1 MMSCF
6 KILFLPVFLLLGSC
20 ATNYIPYYLNEI
32 VVRNSTIGTLTDVR
46 IQSRN
51 TGRMFS
57 CGNVAPG
64 AHCSDTFPARP
75 YQNSRISISWTYNEQ
90 RTEKTDFQPE
100 VPATMDKSLPLRGV
114 LEIKSRGKFSV
125 YFEQSQKRF

>member
-1 MMSCF
+1 MS
-6 KILFLPVFLLLGSC
+6 KTRSGYLSVLLVLGSC
-20 ATNYIPYYLNEI
+20 ATSSNSYYLNEI
-32 VVRNSTIGTLTDVR
+32 VVRNKSISTLNDVR
-46 IQSRN
+46 IQSAA

-90 RTEKTDFQPE
+90 RSEKTDFKPE
-100 VPATMDKSLPLRGV
+100 IPATMDKSLPLRGV
-114 LEIKSRGKFSV
+114 LEIRSRGKFSV